1 MIEPEEIVALY
12 MQRKSE
18 LAPVNAKRMEVRDA
32 YNGDLR
38 VMIPDV
44 GRAEPPAVANLLNKG
59 IDQMSMR
66 VASTMPSIYCPPRD
80 DRVKREVTQAD
91 VRRRALYGW
100 WEANDLPLMVKRR
113 ARHLMAYASSP
124 VMIWPDFKRGI
135 PTWRLRDPFG
145 TYPAATMNPGDMTPV
160 DCIFAYTQTYG
171 WVRKTYPEV
180 FERLYRKE
188 RARRDDRLVLLDYVD
203 CDELVTVVLSDGP
216 AQDASPY
223 GMLTGAGTGF
233 LGSARYEVLE
243 RLENKAGVCT
253 AVVPGRITLDRAI
266 GQFDSML
273 SMYKMMSHLTALEL
287 IAVEK
292 GIFPD
297 LFLES
302 NPGEQAKLVSGPHD
316 GRTGLINVVQGG
328 RMREMG
334 TNPGFQTN
342 PTIDR
347 LERAQRLDAGIPAEF
362 GGESASNIRTGKRG
376 DAVLSAAVDFPI
388 AEQQQVI
395 AASLREENK
404 RAIAVAKGYF
414 GARPQSFYV
423 GWKGARGQV
432 DFKANDVFTTD
443 HNVVEYSHVGSD
455 INGLMILLGQAA
467 GMNAMSL
474 KTVRKLMPIIE
485 DDEFE
490 GDQIVKESLQA
501 AMLAGIQQKVN
512 AGEIAPVDAA
522 WLMQQVGSNKM
533 ELAEAVMKLEERVQA
548 RQQAAMD
555 QQADAAQP
563 DPLAGMATG
572 TAAEG
577 QFVPPPSIPEG
588 PEAQQNLSSM
598 LGALR
603 MGQMTSPAERPAV
616 A

>member
-1 MIEPEEIVALY
+1 MISPEEIVALY
-12 MQRKSE
+12 MQRKAEMS
-18 LAPVNAKRMEVRDA
+18 PVNAKRLEVRDA

-38 VMIPDV
+38 VVIPDA
-44 GRAEPPAVANLLNKG
+44 GRADPPAVANLLNKG
-59 IDQMSMR
+59 VDQMAGR
-66 VASTMPSIYCPPRD
+66 VASVLPSIYCPPRD
-80 DRVKREVTQAD
+80 DKVKREVTQAD
-91 VRRRALYGW
+91 IRRRALYAW
-100 WEANDLPLMVKRR
+100 WEANDLGLMVKRR

-124 VMIWPDFKRGI
+124 VQLWPDFKRGI
-135 PTWRLRDPFG
+135 PQWRIRDPFG
-145 TYPAATMNPGDMTPV
+145 TFAAPTMNPGDMTPD

-171 WVRKTYPEV
+171 WVRKTYPEA

-188 RARRDDRLVLLDYVD
+188 QARRDDRLVLLDYVD
-203 CDELVTVVLSDGP
+203 CDELVTIVLSDSP

-223 GMLTGAGTGF
+223 GMMTGAGTGF

-243 RLENKAGVCT
+243 RLENKAGICT
-253 AVVPGRITLDRAI
+253 AVIPGRITLDRAI

-273 SMYKMMSHLTALEL
+273 SAYKMMCHLTALEL

-292 GIFPD
+292 AIFPD
-297 LFLES
+297 TYLES
-302 NPGEQAKLVSGPHD
+302 RPSEQAKFLSGPHD

-328 RMREMG
+328 TVRELG
-334 TNPGFQTN
+334 NTVGFQTN

-388 AEQQQVI
+388 AEQQQVL

-432 DFKANDVFTTD
+432 DFKTNEVFTTD
-443 HNVVEYSHVGSD
+443 HNVVEYSHAGSD
-455 INGLMILLGQAA
+455 INGLMILLGQAV

-474 KTVRKLMPIIE
+474 KTARELMPIVQ
-485 DDEFE
+485 DAEFE
-490 GDQIVKESLQA
+490 KDQAIKESLEA
-501 AMLAGIQQKVN
+501 ALLAAIQQKVN
-512 AGEIAPVDAA
+512 AGEIAAVDAA
-522 WLMQQVGSNKM
+522 WLMQQVSTNKL
-533 ELAEAVMKLEERVQA
+533 ELAEAVIKLDERVQA
-548 RQQAAMD
+548 RQAAAAQ
-555 QQADAAQP
+555 QQADPALA
-563 DPLAGMATG
+563 DPMAGLATG
-572 TAAEG
+572 TPAEA
-577 QFVPPPSIPEG
+577 QVIPPSIGG
-588 PEAQQNLSSM
+588 PTESQDNLASL
-598 LGALR
+598 LGKLR
-603 MGQMTSPAERPAV
+603 MPQMSVASERPV